1 MRYDDVKERLEAH
14 RKAVEVAQ
22 QLLTE
27 AESPNA
33 SAHEKEY
40 AAGQALY
47 QLQEYELASEHLLT
61 SYKLEERAETAA
73 RLAICFWRL
82 GELDSATEWINRA
95 IKQEPR
101 GSITTLIARTKPSY
115 LAILAQLHLAAGE
128 VDEAAAA
135 AKGALSLASED
146 VAALHVLAT
155 TQLVAGQTPTALGTY
170 DRAIEAAPPFIAKK
184 LAGEQRVARN
194 LLDAS
199 VQLQPFVADL
209 SAIQRVIL

>member
-1 MRYDDVKERLEAH
+1 MKYADVKERLEAH

-22 QLLTE
+22 QLLTDAE
-27 AESPNA
+27 APNA
-33 SAHEKEY
+33 TAHEREY
-40 AAGQALY
+40 AVGQALY

-73 RLAICFWRL
+73 RLAICFWRM
-82 GELDSATEWINRA
+82 GDLDSAREWINRA
-95 IKQEPR
+95 LKQDPK

-128 VDEAAAA
+128 VDEAATAA
-135 AKGALSLASED
+135 RGALNLASED

-155 TQLVAGQTPTALGTY
+155 TQLVSGETPAALGTF

-199 VQLQPFVADL
+199 VRLQPFVADL
-209 SAIQRVIL
+209 SAIQRIVL